1 MKTWSLPLDSVTKKT
16 LTVSQ
21 AASTYHVPRKTLNDR
36 VKGQVVH
43 GTKPGRDTV
52 LSDKEEE
59 ALCSYLIYMAERGF
73 PFTHRT
79 VMVIAR
85 AVALRSGKGSRKH
98 FQCQISRLDSQKQ
111 EYTRLTQMPQI
122 QKVLSTS
129 CVAVPMEKQKP
140 GTQQSRR
147 NLDVLNKIWDN
158 TFKYVVGIPEDIESY
173 IQERE
178 RGGMGS

>member
-1 MKTWSLPLDSVTKKT
+1 
-16 LTVSQ
+16 
-21 AASTYHVPRKTLNDR
+21 
-36 VKGQVVH
+36 
-43 GTKPGRDTV
+43 
-52 LSDKEEE
+52 
-59 ALCSYLIYMAERGF
+59 MA
-73 PFTHRT
+73 
-79 VMVIAR
+79 IAR
-85 AVALRSGKGSRKH
+85 AVALCSGKGSRKH